1 MRRAAVGAAVRSFDR
16 KQRHAVLSWTGNNR
30 CNSVSETAG
39 AATETAGFVECIGVA
54 SFAFADQLGAGTLFE
69 VKCLF
74 AIDSITAVYRDY
86 RGVQRGCPGA
96 SIPPFLYFSAMDRP
110 PKAPAIL
117 NLMPQWIVGDPL
129 L

>member
-30 CNSVSETAG
+30 CKSVSETAG

-86 RGVQRGCPGA
+86 RGGCKGDARARAYLRFYTFP
-96 SIPPFLYFSAMDRP
+96 LWTDRP
-110 PKAPAIL
+110 KL
-117 NLMPQWIVGDPL
+117 QQS
-129 L
+129 